1 MHGLEE
7 EIAMDTKSKTRKGAR
22 AERASGISRRRAL
35 GTLAAG
41 GVAAIAAPAIWSRP
55 ALAAGRPIKIG
66 FVSPESGPIAAFGEA
81 DQFVLAGV
89 RAALKN
95 GITVAGTQHPI
106 TIIPKDSQSNPNRA
120 AEVTAELINADKVD
134 LVLGSSTSDTTTPVS
149 DQCEL
154 NEVPCITSDTPW
166 QAWFF
171 GRKGDPKKGFDWTA
185 HFFWGVDDIANV
197 FANLW
202 DSLDTNKTVGA
213 LWSNDPDGIAVSD
226 QKTGFP
232 PLLKARGFK
241 LVDLGLYPTM
251 SDDFSAQINALKAAK
266 ADIVTGVFVPPAF
279 ATFWTQSA
287 QQGYRPKAATPAKA
301 LLFPTAVEALGDRG
315 VNLSTE
321 VWWSPHHPFK
331 SGLTGE
337 TPQQF
342 CDAYTKSTNRQW
354 TQPIGFKHAT
364 LEVAIDVLRRAKA
377 VDPKSIRDAI
387 FTTNC
392 NTIVGPVNFSNGPVK
407 GVSRTPLVGGQ
418 WKRGTK
424 WKYDLTI
431 VNNKTAPNIPTGG
444 KVEPIG

>member
-1 MHGLEE
+1 MAQEDKV
-7 EIAMDTKSKTRKGAR
+7 IN
-22 AERASGISRRRAL
+22 RRRVL
-35 GTLAAG
+35 QSAAA
-41 GVAAIAAPAIWSRP
+41 GVAAASFGGIMRPAFAAPKT
-55 ALAAGRPIKIG
+55 IKIG
-66 FVSPESGPIAAFGEA
+66 LVMPSTGPLAFFTEHIPFTLN
-81 DQFVLAGV
+81 QV
-89 RAALKN
+89 RKTLGGKIKIN
-95 GITVAGTQHPI
+95 GTVYPYE
-106 TIIPKDSQSNPNRA
+106 IIIKDSQSNPNRA
-120 AEVTAELINADKVD
+120 SEVTQELILKDKVN
-134 LVLGSSTSDTTTPVS
+134 LVAAFATPETVNPVS
-149 DQCEL
+149 DQCEV
-154 NEVPCITSDTPW
+154 NGVPCITNDAPLEPY
-166 QAWFF
+166 FF